1 MNRDSGERKPGSI
14 IQGKDRGRD
23 QERGNLDHSVR
34 VQTEGGIR
42 REETWI
48 TQSGY
53 RQREGS
59 GERKPGSLIQGTD
72 RGRDQERGNLDH
84 SVRVQTE
91 GGMLERGNLDHS
103 VRVQTEG
110 GIRRE
115 ETWITQSGY
124 RQREGSGERKPGS
137 LSQGTDRGRD
147 AGERKPGSLSQG
159 TDRGRDQERGNLDHS
174 VRVQT
179 EGGMLERGNLDHSVR
194 VQTEGGIRRE
204 ETWITQSGYRQRE
217 GSGERKPG
225 SLSQDT
231 DRGRDQERGNLDHSV
246 RVQTEGGIRR
256 EETWITQSGY
266 RQREGS
272 GERKPGS
279 LSHGTDRGRDQ
290 ERGNLDQ
297 SLKDREIEGRVVRE
311 KDTGER
317 YTGERDTG
325 DRKIGGRDTGDRKI
339 EGRDTGK
346 RDM

>member
-1 MNRDSGERKPGSI
+1 
-14 IQGKDRGRD
+14 
-23 QERGNLDHSVR
+23 
-34 VQTEGGIR
+34 
-42 REETWI
+42 
-48 TQSGY
+48 
-53 RQREGS
+53 
-59 GERKPGSLIQGTD
+59 
-72 RGRDQERGNLDH
+72 
-84 SVRVQTE
+84 
-91 GGMLERGNLDHS
+91 MLERGNLDHS

-147 AGERKPGSLSQG
+147 QERGNLDHSVRVQTEGGIRREETWITQSGYRQREGCWREETWITQSGYRQREGSGERKPGSLSQG

-179 EGGMLERGNLDHSVR
+179 EGG
-194 VQTEGGIRRE
+194 IRRE

-217 GSGERKPG
+217 GCW
-225 SLSQDT
+225 
-231 DRGRDQERGNLDHSV
+231 
-246 RVQTEGGIRR
+246 R